1 MVVITF
7 LPTSILTIVTP
18 TLIPTIMSVPI
29 ISAFNFNAAQTIQ
42 YFIVPSSIV
51 PNSNVFI
58 EVYGAQGGGANTGG
72 LGGIVLASFPV
83 NVGQVFTI
91 DIGQQGSTSNAL
103 LPSVPAPKTHGGG
116 GLGFLGGAGGGATTV
131 TTKGGSVKLIAGGGG
146 GGSAF
151 GGAGGS
157 GGGTTGNPGSY
168 YTAQSGCDNIQY
180 CVNGAGGG
188 QQSIGGTGIGSSL
201 PGIFNTGGNAVSNG
215 GEIPI
220 TSSAIDSTKPKFPTL
235 PN

>member
-146 GGSAF
+146 GGSAV

-168 YTAQSGCDNIQY
+168 YTRQNCATVGTQAS
-180 CVNGAGGG
+180 AGGSQNEGGAAATYFGSCNIYYNG
-188 QQSIGGTGIGSSL
+188 QNGVLSSGGD
-201 PGIFNTGGNAVSNG
+201 AM
-215 GEIPI
+215 
-220 TSSAIDSTKPKFPTL
+220 
-235 PN
+235 